1 MEKHRIH
8 YSLAA
13 LGRLSGFKMYGRI
26 ERRLVEMK
34 THTHYRV
41 AALGIL
47 MALRSAT
54 LAAATPDAVL
64 ASARAAA
71 GVRESSY
78 VGCIRLSGS
87 EQASG
92 LSGRWSKLIDL
103 ATGKTREAS
112 NFGVTATADVWD
124 GHVSWHQDMSGGV
137 HPRDSEFMR
146 QVHVT
151 DAWLTR
157 FGYLRRD
164 ALGAGLELL
173 EDRQQDGRSYAVVR
187 ATPRQG
193 QPVELWFDK
202 DTKRLGRTVQVMMIN
217 VHTTRYDDYRES
229 QGLSIPFK
237 IVSDYGN
244 APDVMQIEHIERVAV
259 RAGDLERPRPPDDFA
274 ITGGKTV
281 VPIEVDGEVTVEA
294 MLNGRGPFAFILDS
308 GGHDILT
315 PEAVAALGLKPVGA
329 GTSGGAG
336 PGTVSEQYA
345 RVDRMQIGGMT
356 MRNQP
361 FTVIALAYDTVERGA
376 RPPLAGILGLELFE
390 RFAMQLN
397 YHENTLT
404 FQPLSG
410 YEHRGGGVAVPIFF
424 SDDMP
429 LLVAKIEN
437 IAGDVGLDTGNS
449 GTLIIQGIWADR
461 HGLKQQLMNGYPS
474 LGFGMGGASSNWT
487 SRVDF
492 EVAGQ
497 RFERIIARYAADSK
511 GAFSSRT
518 ESGNLGN
525 EILSN
530 FKVDFD
536 YGHGKIWFEPAPS
549 PGPRPFGRAGV
560 TAIKERAEAFK
571 VVAVAAGSPAEDAGL
586 KANDE
591 IVAVDGTAAKEL
603 SGWDFRRAVRQPPNT
618 KLALSILR
626 AGQPQS
632 VVLTLKEL
640 LP

>member
-1 MEKHRIH
+1 MGAPFRYIG
-8 YSLAA
+8 LI
-13 LGRLSGFKMYGRI
+13 GFKTFERI
-26 ERRLVEMK
+26 ERTFIKMK
-34 THTHYRV
+34 THTHYCI

-47 MALRSAT
+47 IALRSAT

-64 ASARAAA
+64 ASARTAA

-78 VGCIRLSGS
+78 VGCISLSGS

-92 LSGRWSKLIDL
+92 LRGGWSKLIDL

-112 NFGVTATADVWD
+112 NFGVIASADVWD
-124 GHVSWHQDMSGGV
+124 GQVSWHRDMSGGV

-151 DAWLTR
+151 DAWLAR

-164 ALGAGLELL
+164 ALGAALELL
-173 EDRQQDGRSYAVVR
+173 EDRQEDGRSYAVVL

-202 DTKRLGRTVQVMMIN
+202 DTKRLGRTVQVMTIN
-217 VHTTRYDDYRES
+217 VHTIRYDDYRES
-229 QGLSIPFK
+229 LGLSIPFK

-244 APDVMQIEHIERVAV
+244 APDVTQIEHIERVAA
-259 RAGDLERPRPPDDFA
+259 RAGDLERPRPSDDFA

-281 VPIEVDGEVTVEA
+281 VPIEVDGDVIVEA
-294 MLNGRGPFAFILDS
+294 MLNGRGPFAFILDT

-397 YHENTLT
+397 YQEKTLA
-404 FQPLSG
+404 FEPLSV
-410 YEHRGGGVAVPIFF
+410 HQHQGGGIAVPIFF

-429 LLVAKIEN
+429 LLVAKIDDL
-437 IAGDVGLDTGNS
+437 AGDVGLDTGNS
-449 GTLIIQGIWADR
+449 GSLVVQGIWANQ
-461 HGLKQQLMNGYPS
+461 HGLKERFTSGFPS

-487 SRVDF
+487 SRADF
-492 EVAGQ
+492 EIAGH
-497 RFERIIARYAADSK
+497 RFERIIARYAADTK
-511 GAFSSRT
+511 GSFSSRT

-525 EILSN
+525 QILAN
-530 FKVDFD
+530 FTLDFD
-536 YGHGKIWFEPAPS
+536 YGHGEIWFEPVPNRAQKS
-549 PGPRPFGRAGV
+549 FGRAGV
-560 TAIKERAEAFK
+560 SVFKERADAFK
-571 VVAVAAGSPAEDAGL
+571 VLAVAAGTPAADAGL
-586 KANDE
+586 KVNDE
-591 IVAVDGTAAKEL
+591 IVAVDGAPAKGL
-603 SGWDFRRAVRQPPNT
+603 SGWDFGRATRQPLGT
-618 KLALSILR
+618 KVTLSIVR
-626 AGQPQS
+626 AGQPQTI
-632 VVLTLKEL
+632 VVILKEL